1 MAYCSLDNCKKFHIS
16 SVWIKLLSEEF
27 WMQGDKEREKGLP
40 ISFLC
45 DRNNVDIPS
54 SQIGFLKGFILPSYD
69 CLIEMFPSL
78 KFAIDNAED
87 NLKKW
92 TQFQKEKR
100 LTGWTPE
107 KNKKKDKEEKGSD
120 NK

>member
-1 MAYCSLDNCKKFHIS
+1 MVEWCIKYKNSFTVRLYNWKSDNLVS
-16 SVWIKLLSEEF
+16 
-27 WMQGDKEREKGLP
+27 D
-40 ISFLC
+40 
-45 DRNNVDIPS
+45 
-54 SQIGFLKGFILPSYD
+54 SQIP
-69 CLIEMFPSL
+69 L